1 MEENEVKNEVQIAEE
16 VIASIA
22 GMAIKDM
29 KGLVKLAGGFTEEIS
44 EAFGKKNV
52 GKGIRVDIV
61 EKEVKLEVN
70 IVVEYGIKIPE
81 IAQKIQEK
89 IKVDVENMSGYKVNK
104 IVVKVQGIDKKEDTE
119 V

>member
-1 MEENEVKNEVQIAEE
+1 MEENEVKNDIQIAEE

-44 EAFGKKNV
+44 EAFGKKNA

-70 IVVEYGIKIPE
+70 IVVEYGVKIPD
-81 IAQKIQEK
+81 IARKIQEK
-89 IKVDVENMSGYKVNK
+89 IKIDVEDMSGYTVNK
-104 IVVKVQGIDKKEDTE
+104 IIVKVQGIEKKDE

>member
-1 MEENEVKNEVQIAEE
+1 MEENEVKNDTQIAEE
-16 VIASIA
+16 VMASIA

-70 IVVEYGIKIPE
+70 IVVEYGVKIPE
-81 IAQKIQEK
+81 IAKQMQEK
-89 IKVDVENMSGYKVNK
+89 IKTDVEDMTGYKVNK
-104 IVVKVQGIDKKEDTE
+104 VVIKVQGIEKRDEE
-119 V
+119 A